1 MEETDYDSVEET
13 SSVLSTEEWE
23 DESDS
28 WETDNGLTTE
38 DDCHVNSADATC
50 NPTPAPSTVFIIP
63 PQEGTKAGGTSPT
76 RGGSGEN
83 WEGSAASPSSGGGA
97 HHPHVIVTVGLV
109 LPSDRRTAKI
119 RVVLSVY
126 GVPWSQ
132 KCQSEGLLSDPT
144 WLRCLCGSSLSI

>member
-38 DDCHVNSADATC
+38 DDGHVNSADATDAATSNPNP
-50 NPTPAPSTVFIIP
+50 NPTPPTGFIIP
-63 PQEGTKAGGTSPT
+63 PQEGTKPGISSPT

-83 WEGSAASPSSGGGA
+83 WEVSAASPSSGGA

-109 LPSDRRTAKI
+109 LLNSLVPNEHRPEQI
-119 RVVLSVY
+119 
-126 GVPWSQ
+126 GV
-132 KCQSEGLLSDPT
+132 LLSF
-144 WLRCLCGSSLSI
+144 RC